1 MTNFKILERN
11 TLDGHV
17 SFNELY
23 KTYYDGFIR
32 FANSYLHD
40 LSMSEDLVAES
51 FMAYWQVRDNL
62 EANSNIRA
70 YILTILKNKCL
81 NFLKQKTY
89 REGRLQNIGEVMQW
103 DLQMRIATLNACN
116 PHEIFSAEIQEL
128 LEKAIH
134 QLPERTMRVFLMS
147 RYEHKTNKE
156 IAEIL
161 GISVKGVEFHM
172 SKALH
177 QLRIHFKDYLN
188 ILLLFI

>member
-1 MTNFKILERN
+1 MTNFKILEKSP
-11 TLDGHV
+11 LDGQV

-23 KTYYDGFIR
+23 KTYYDGFVR

-40 LSMSEDLVAES
+40 LSMAEDLVAES
-51 FMAYWQVRDNL
+51 FMAYWQVKDNL

-89 REGRLQNIGEVMQW
+89 REVRLHNIGEVMQW
-103 DLQMRIATLNACN
+103 DLQMRIATLHACD

-134 QLPERTMRVFLMS
+134 QLPERTMQVFLMS
-147 RYEHKTNKE
+147 RYERKTNKE